1 MEYLGTWK
9 DKKGKKMKGLAVVPN
24 DERVDSSSLFG
35 PHLTSGFRWGSCVV
49 IALNVYFNKRIDVIM
64 GLTAQLDK
72 EINFEGTTYKLFNI
86 MSLHYK
92 QQKKLQSYHSAL
104 RQNQGED
111 GYFKN
116 VNQT

>member
-1 MEYLGTWK
+1 
-9 DKKGKKMKGLAVVPN
+9 
-24 DERVDSSSLFG
+24 
-35 PHLTSGFRWGSCVV
+35 
-49 IALNVYFNKRIDVIM
+49 M